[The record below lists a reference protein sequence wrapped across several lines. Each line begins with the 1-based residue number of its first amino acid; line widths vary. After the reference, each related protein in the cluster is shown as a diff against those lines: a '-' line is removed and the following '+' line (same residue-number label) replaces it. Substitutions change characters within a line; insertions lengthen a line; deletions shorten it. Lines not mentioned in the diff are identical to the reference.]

1 MSKNIL
7 LIGSQ
12 GFLGSHVK
20 SLLDQNNENYQEI
33 KNKKDVDIR
42 NLKEL
47 DKLVMQNDFNS
58 IINCSAFV
66 GGIAFG
72 YKYQADLLQINSL
85 MAVNIYEIAKKYKI
99 EKVINPISNCV
110 YPGHLELYEEK
121 NFWNGPPHE
130 SVFNYGLSKRL
141 MVGLGES
148 FYQQY
153 GITTSNVIMSNMYG
167 PHDHFEEERSH
178 ALGAIIKKVS
188 NAKKSNSK
196 SIEIWGTGKPVREW
210 LYVEDGAKALVKSLN
225 LNDGSYLFNVG
236 INKGSSINEISDMI
250 SHAFNW
256 NGNFVYDS
264 SKPDGVMKKTVNGD
278 YGKRLLDW
286 APEVKLND
294 GIKKTVDWYIKNYE

>member
-20 SLLDQNNENYQEI
+20 NLLDQNDENYQEI

-42 NLKEL
+42 NLEEL
-47 DKLVMQNDFNS
+47 DKFVRQNEFKS

-85 MAVNIYEIAKKYKI
+85 MAVNIYEMAKKYKI

-188 NAKKSNSK
+188 DAKKSQSK
-196 SIEIWGTGKPVREW
+196 SIEIWGTGKPIREW
-210 LYVEDGAKALVKSLN
+210 LYVEDGAKALVNSLN

-256 NGNFVYDS
+256 DGNFVYDS

>member
-20 SLLDQNNENYQEI
+20 NLLDQNHENYQEI

-42 NLKEL
+42 NLEEF
-47 DKLVMQNDFNS
+47 DKFVRQNEFKS

-85 MAVNIYEIAKKYKI
+85 MAVNIYEMAKKYKI

-188 NAKKSNSK
+188 DAKKSQSK
-196 SIEIWGTGKPVREW
+196 SIEIWGTGKPIREW

-256 NGNFVYDS
+256 DGNFVYDS

>member
-1 MSKNIL
+1 MSNNIL

-20 SLLDQNNENYQEI
+20 NQLEFNDHIFKEI
-33 KNKKDVDIR
+33 KSKKQLDIR
-42 NLKEL
+42 NLDEL
-47 DKLVMQNDFNS
+47 EEFVSQNKFNS

-99 EKVINPISNCV
+99 EKIINPISNCV

-121 NFWNGPPHE
+121 DFWNGPPHE

-148 FYQQY
+148 FYHQY

-167 PHDHFEEERSH
+167 PNDHFEEERSH

-188 NAKKSNSK
+188 DAKKSNSK
-196 SIEIWGTGKPVREW
+196 NIEIWGTGKPVREW
-210 LYVEDGAKALVKSLN
+210 LYVEDGAKALVNSLN
-225 LNDGSYLFNVG
+225 LDEGSYLFNVG
-236 INKGSSINEISDMI
+236 INKGSSINEISNMI
-250 SHAFNW
+250 SHAFGW
-256 NGNFVYDS
+256 DGNFVYDS
-264 SKPDGVMKKTVNGD
+264 SKPDGVMKKTVNGE

-286 APEVKLND
+286 TPEVKLND

>member
-1 MSKNIL
+1 MSNNIL

-20 SLLDQNNENYQEI
+20 NLLDQNQEKYQEI
-33 KNKKDVDIR
+33 KNKKDTDIR
-42 NLKEL
+42 NLEEL
-47 DKLVMQNDFNS
+47 DKFVSQNEFKA

-121 NFWNGPPHE
+121 DFWNGPPHE

-148 FYQQY
+148 FFHQY

-167 PHDHFEEERSH
+167 PNDHFEEERSH

-188 NAKKSNSK
+188 DAKKSNSK
-196 SIEIWGTGKPVREW
+196 NIEIWGTGKPVREW
-210 LYVEDGAKALVKSLN
+210 LYVEDGAKALVNSLN

-256 NGNFVYDS
+256 DGNFVYDS
-264 SKPDGVMKKTVNGD
+264 SKPDGVMKKTVNGE

-294 GIKKTVDWYIKNYE
+294 GIKKTVDWYIENYE

>member
-20 SLLDQNNENYQEI
+20 NLLDQNHENYQEI

-42 NLKEL
+42 NLEEF
-47 DKLVMQNDFNS
+47 DKFVRQNEFKS

-153 GITTSNVIMSNMYG
+153 GITTS
-167 PHDHFEEERSH
+167 
-178 ALGAIIKKVS
+178 L
-188 NAKKSNSK
+188 
-196 SIEIWGTGKPVREW
+196 
-210 LYVEDGAKALVKSLN
+210 SL
-225 LNDGSYLFNVG
+225 
-236 INKGSSINEISDMI
+236 IHI
-250 SHAFNW
+250 
-256 NGNFVYDS
+256 
-264 SKPDGVMKKTVNGD
+264 
-278 YGKRLLDW
+278 
-286 APEVKLND
+286 
-294 GIKKTVDWYIKNYE
+294 

>member
-20 SLLDQNNENYQEI
+20 NLLDQNHVNYQEI

-42 NLKEL
+42 NLEEL
-47 DKLVMQNDFNS
+47 DKFVRQNEFKS

-85 MAVNIYEIAKKYKI
+85 MAVNIYEMAKKYKI

-188 NAKKSNSK
+188 DAKKSQSK
-196 SIEIWGTGKPVREW
+196 SIEIWGTGKPIREW
-210 LYVEDGAKALVKSLN
+210 LYVEDGAKALVNSLN

-256 NGNFVYDS
+256 DGNFVYDS

>member
-1 MSKNIL
+1 MRVFILCGGYGTRLNHEGKLKAKPMVKIGNKPIL
-7 LIGSQ
+7 LHIVEN
-12 GFLGSHVK
+12 FVT
-20 SLLDQNNENYQEI
+20 QNE
-33 KNKKDVDIR
+33 
-42 NLKEL
+42 
-47 DKLVMQNDFNS
+47 FNS

-278 YGKRLLDW
+278 YGKRLLI
-286 APEVKLND
+286 E
-294 GIKKTVDWYIKNYE
+294 

>member
-20 SLLDQNNENYQEI
+20 NLLDQNHENYQEI

-42 NLKEL
+42 NLEEF
-47 DKLVMQNDFNS
+47 DKFVRQNEFKS

-85 MAVNIYEIAKKYKI
+85 MAVNIYEMAKKYKI

-188 NAKKSNSK
+188 DAKKSQSK
-196 SIEIWGTGKPVREW
+196 SIEIWGTGKPIREW
-210 LYVEDGAKALVKSLN
+210 LYVEDGAKALVNSLN

-256 NGNFVYDS
+256 DGNFVYDS

-286 APEVKLND
+286 APEVKLMD

>member
-42 NLKEL
+42 NLEEF
-47 DKLVMQNDFNS
+47 DKFVRQNEFKS

-85 MAVNIYEIAKKYKI
+85 MAVNIYEMAKKYKI

-188 NAKKSNSK
+188 DAKKSQSK
-196 SIEIWGTGKPVREW
+196 SIEIWGTGKPIREW
-210 LYVEDGAKALVKSLN
+210 LYVEDGAKALVNSLN

-256 NGNFVYDS
+256 DGNFVYDS

>member
-20 SLLDQNNENYQEI
+20 NLLDQNHVNYQEI

-42 NLKEL
+42 NLEEL
-47 DKLVMQNDFNS
+47 NDFVTQNEFSS

-188 NAKKSNSK
+188 DAKKSQSK
-196 SIEIWGTGKPVREW
+196 SIEIWGTGKPIREW
-210 LYVEDGAKALVKSLN
+210 LYVEDGAKALVNSLN

-256 NGNFVYDS
+256 DGNFVYDS

>member
-20 SLLDQNNENYQEI
+20 NLLDQNHENYQEI

-42 NLKEL
+42 NLEEL
-47 DKLVMQNDFNS
+47 DKFVTQNEFSS

-85 MAVNIYEIAKKYKI
+85 MAVNIYEMAKKYKI

-188 NAKKSNSK
+188 DAKKSQSK
-196 SIEIWGTGKPVREW
+196 SIEIWGTGKPIREW
-210 LYVEDGAKALVKSLN
+210 LYVEDGAKALVNSLN

-256 NGNFVYDS
+256 DGNFVYDS

>member
-20 SLLDQNNENYQEI
+20 NLLDQNHENYQEI

-42 NLKEL
+42 NLEEL
-47 DKLVMQNDFNS
+47 DKFVMQNEFSS

-141 MVGLGES
+141 MVGLGKS

-188 NAKKSNSK
+188 DAKKSQSK
-196 SIEIWGTGKPVREW
+196 SIEIWGTGKPIREW
-210 LYVEDGAKALVKSLN
+210 LYVEDGAKALVNSLN

-256 NGNFVYDS
+256 DGNFVYDS

>member
-20 SLLDQNNENYQEI
+20 NLLDQNHENYQEI

-42 NLKEL
+42 NLEEF
-47 DKLVMQNDFNS
+47 DKFVRQNEFKS

-85 MAVNIYEIAKKYKI
+85 MAVNMYEMAKKYKI

-188 NAKKSNSK
+188 DAKKSQSK
-196 SIEIWGTGKPVREW
+196 SIEIWGTGKPIREW
-210 LYVEDGAKALVKSLN
+210 LYVEDGAKALVNSLN

-256 NGNFVYDS
+256 DGNFVYDS

-286 APEVKLND
+286 APEVKLMD

>member
-20 SLLDQNNENYQEI
+20 NLLDQNHENYQEI

-42 NLKEL
+42 NLEEL
-47 DKLVMQNDFNS
+47 DKFVRQNEFKS

-85 MAVNIYEIAKKYKI
+85 MAVNIYEMAKKYKI

-188 NAKKSNSK
+188 DAKKSQSK
-196 SIEIWGTGKPVREW
+196 SIEIWGTGKPIREW
-210 LYVEDGAKALVKSLN
+210 LYVEDGAKALVNSLN

-256 NGNFVYDS
+256 DGNFVYDS

-286 APEVKLND
+286 APEVKLMD

>member
-20 SLLDQNNENYQEI
+20 NLLDQNHENYQEI

-42 NLKEL
+42 NLEEF
-47 DKLVMQNDFNS
+47 DKFVRQNEFKS

-85 MAVNIYEIAKKYKI
+85 MAVNIYEMAKKYKI

-188 NAKKSNSK
+188 DAKKSQSK
-196 SIEIWGTGKPVREW
+196 SIEIWGTGKPIREW
-210 LYVEDGAKALVKSLN
+210 LYVEDGAKALVNSLN

-256 NGNFVYDS
+256 DGNFVYDS

-294 GIKKTVDWYIKNYE
+294 GIKKTVDWYINNYE

>member
-20 SLLDQNNENYQEI
+20 NLLDQNHENYQEI

-42 NLKEL
+42 NLEEL
-47 DKLVMQNDFNS
+47 DKFVMQNEFSS

-141 MVGLGES
+141 MVGLGKS

-167 PHDHFEEERSH
+167 PYDHFEEERSH

-188 NAKKSNSK
+188 DAKKNHSE

-256 NGNFVYDS
+256 DGNFVYDS

>member
-1 MSKNIL
+1 
-7 LIGSQ
+7 
-12 GFLGSHVK
+12 
-20 SLLDQNNENYQEI
+20 
-33 KNKKDVDIR
+33 
-42 NLKEL
+42 
-47 DKLVMQNDFNS
+47 
-58 IINCSAFV
+58 
-66 GGIAFG
+66 
-72 YKYQADLLQINSL
+72 

-294 GIKKTVDWYIKNYE
+294 GIKKTVDWYVKNNE

>member
-20 SLLDQNNENYQEI
+20 NLLDQNHENYQEI

-42 NLKEL
+42 NLEEL
-47 DKLVMQNDFNS
+47 EKFVTQNEFNS

-85 MAVNIYEIAKKYKI
+85 MAVNIYEMAKKYKI

-188 NAKKSNSK
+188 DAKKSQSK
-196 SIEIWGTGKPVREW
+196 SIEIWGTGKPIREW
-210 LYVEDGAKALVKSLN
+210 LYVEDGAKALVNSLN

-256 NGNFVYDS
+256 DGNFVYDS

>member
-20 SLLDQNNENYQEI
+20 NLLDQNHENYQEI

-42 NLKEL
+42 NLEEF
-47 DKLVMQNDFNS
+47 DKFVRQNEFKS

-188 NAKKSNSK
+188 DAKKSQSK
-196 SIEIWGTGKPVREW
+196 SIEIWGTGKPIREW
-210 LYVEDGAKALVKSLN
+210 LYVEDGAKALVNSLN

-256 NGNFVYDS
+256 DGNFVYDS

>member
-20 SLLDQNNENYQEI
+20 NLLDQNHVNYQEI

-42 NLKEL
+42 NLEEL
-47 DKLVMQNDFNS
+47 DKFVMQNEFSS

-99 EKVINPISNCV
+99 EKVINPRSNCV

-167 PHDHFEEERSH
+167 PYDHFEEERSH

-188 NAKKSNSK
+188 DAKKSQSK
-196 SIEIWGTGKPVREW
+196 SIEIWGTGKPIREW
-210 LYVEDGAKALVKSLN
+210 LYVEDGAKALVNSLN

-256 NGNFVYDS
+256 DGNFVYDS

-294 GIKKTVDWYIKNYE
+294 GIKKTVDWYVKNND

>member
-20 SLLDQNNENYQEI
+20 NLLDQNHVNYQEI

-42 NLKEL
+42 NLEEL
-47 DKLVMQNDFNS
+47 DKFVRQNEFKS

-85 MAVNIYEIAKKYKI
+85 MAVNIYEMAKKYKI

-188 NAKKSNSK
+188 DAKKNHSE

>member
-20 SLLDQNNENYQEI
+20 NLLDQNHENYQEI

-42 NLKEL
+42 NLEEL
-47 DKLVMQNDFNS
+47 DKFVRQNEFKS

-85 MAVNIYEIAKKYKI
+85 MAVNIYEMAKKYKI

-188 NAKKSNSK
+188 DAKKSQSK
-196 SIEIWGTGKPVREW
+196 SIEIWGTGKPIREW
-210 LYVEDGAKALVKSLN
+210 LYVEDGAKALVNSLN
-225 LNDGSYLFNVG
+225 LNNGSYLFNVG

-256 NGNFVYDS
+256 DGNFVYDS

>member
-20 SLLDQNNENYQEI
+20 NLLDQNHENYQEI

-42 NLKEL
+42 NLEEL
-47 DKLVMQNDFNS
+47 DKFVRQNEFKS

-85 MAVNIYEIAKKYKI
+85 MAVNIYEMAKKYKI

-188 NAKKSNSK
+188 DAKKSQSK
-196 SIEIWGTGKPVREW
+196 SIEIWGTGKPIREW
-210 LYVEDGAKALVKSLN
+210 LYVEDGAKALVNSLN

-256 NGNFVYDS
+256 DGNFVYDS

-294 GIKKTVDWYIKNYE
+294 GIKKTVDWYVKNNE

>member
-20 SLLDQNNENYQEI
+20 NLLDQNHENYQEI

-42 NLKEL
+42 NLEEL
-47 DKLVMQNDFNS
+47 ENFVTQNEFNS

-188 NAKKSNSK
+188 DAKKSQSK
-196 SIEIWGTGKPVREW
+196 SIEIWGTGKPIREW
-210 LYVEDGAKALVKSLN
+210 LYVEDGAKALVNSLN

-250 SHAFNW
+250 SQAFNW
-256 NGNFVYDS
+256 DGNFVYDS

>member
-20 SLLDQNNENYQEI
+20 NLLDQNHVNYQEI

-42 NLKEL
+42 NLEEL
-47 DKLVMQNDFNS
+47 ENFVTQNEFNS

-85 MAVNIYEIAKKYKI
+85 MAVNIYEMAKKYKI

-188 NAKKSNSK
+188 DAKKSQSK
-196 SIEIWGTGKPVREW
+196 SIEIWGTGKPIREW
-210 LYVEDGAKALVKSLN
+210 LYVEDGAKALVNSLN

-256 NGNFVYDS
+256 DGNFVYDS

-294 GIKKTVDWYIKNYE
+294 GIKKTVDWYVKNND

>member
-20 SLLDQNNENYQEI
+20 NLLDQNHENYQEI

-42 NLKEL
+42 NLEEL
-47 DKLVMQNDFNS
+47 DKFVRQNEFKS

-85 MAVNIYEIAKKYKI
+85 MAVNIYEMAKKYKI

-188 NAKKSNSK
+188 DAKKSQSK
-196 SIEIWGTGKPVREW
+196 SIEIWGTGKPIREW
-210 LYVEDGAKALVKSLN
+210 LYVEDGAKALVNSLN

-256 NGNFVYDS
+256 DGNFVYDS

-294 GIKKTVDWYIKNYE
+294 GIKKTVNWYIKNYE

>member
-20 SLLDQNNENYQEI
+20 NLLDQNHENYQEI

-42 NLKEL
+42 NLEEL
-47 DKLVMQNDFNS
+47 DKFVRQNEFKS

-188 NAKKSNSK
+188 DAKKSQSK
-196 SIEIWGTGKPVREW
+196 SIEIWGTGKPIREW
-210 LYVEDGAKALVKSLN
+210 LYVEDGAKALVNSLN

-256 NGNFVYDS
+256 DGNFVYDS

-294 GIKKTVDWYIKNYE
+294 GIKKTVDWYVKNNE

>member
-20 SLLDQNNENYQEI
+20 NLLDQNHENYQEI

-42 NLKEL
+42 NLEEF
-47 DKLVMQNDFNS
+47 DKFVRQNEFKS

-188 NAKKSNSK
+188 DAKKSQSK
-196 SIEIWGTGKPVREW
+196 SIEIWGTGKPIREW
-210 LYVEDGAKALVKSLN
+210 LYVEDGAKALVNSLN

-256 NGNFVYDS
+256 DGNFVYDS
-264 SKPDGVMKKTVNGD
+264 SKPDGVMKKTVNGE

>member
-20 SLLDQNNENYQEI
+20 NLLDQNHENYQEI

-42 NLKEL
+42 NLEEL
-47 DKLVMQNDFNS
+47 DKFVMQNEFSS

-188 NAKKSNSK
+188 DAKKNHSE

-256 NGNFVYDS
+256 DGNFVYDS

>member
-20 SLLDQNNENYQEI
+20 NLLDQNHVNYQEI

-42 NLKEL
+42 NLEEL
-47 DKLVMQNDFNS
+47 ENFVTQNEFNS

-85 MAVNIYEIAKKYKI
+85 MAVNIYEMAKKYKI

-188 NAKKSNSK
+188 DAKKSQSK
-196 SIEIWGTGKPVREW
+196 SIEIWGTGKPIREW
-210 LYVEDGAKALVKSLN
+210 LYVEDGAKALVNSLN

-256 NGNFVYDS
+256 DGNFVYDS

-294 GIKKTVDWYIKNYE
+294 GIKKTVNWYIKNYE

>member
-42 NLKEL
+42 NLEEL
-47 DKLVMQNDFNS
+47 DKFVRQNEFKS

-85 MAVNIYEIAKKYKI
+85 MAVNIYEMAKKYKI

-188 NAKKSNSK
+188 DAKKSQSK
-196 SIEIWGTGKPVREW
+196 SIEIWGTGKPIREW
-210 LYVEDGAKALVKSLN
+210 LYVEDGAKALVNSLN

-256 NGNFVYDS
+256 DGNFVYDS

>member
-20 SLLDQNNENYQEI
+20 NLLDQNHENYQEI

-42 NLKEL
+42 NLEEF
-47 DKLVMQNDFNS
+47 DKFVRQNEFKS

-85 MAVNIYEIAKKYKI
+85 MAVNIYEMAKKYKI

-141 MVGLGES
+141 MVGLGKS

-188 NAKKSNSK
+188 DAKKNHSE

-256 NGNFVYDS
+256 DGNFVYDS